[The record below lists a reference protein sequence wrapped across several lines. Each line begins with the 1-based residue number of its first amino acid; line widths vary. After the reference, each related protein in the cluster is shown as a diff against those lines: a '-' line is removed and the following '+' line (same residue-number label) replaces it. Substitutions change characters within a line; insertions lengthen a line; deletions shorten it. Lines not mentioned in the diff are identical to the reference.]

1 MTGPS
6 TEAVNDE
13 PASPA
18 PLYYHFLALR
28 PCAAVARKRA
38 HLGPLPRPDDWSAL
52 DPFRSFGSGTVAD
65 RAMLRNVACW
75 PSGN

>member
-52 DPFRSFGSGTVAD
+52 DPKQPFGM
-65 RAMLRNVACW
+65 R
-75 PSGN
+75 